1 MGHVVNGYGL
11 DRLSADKLDER
22 RIDADME
29 GIIRLSLS
37 ISRGNY
43 IIGHNVS
50 HKFTPLDF
58 TFGLLA
64 QLLALFG
71 VSLVYVGLSGSG
83 RLTLESPR
91 RVRKERSME
100 GELASAISDRCV
112 SLRYF
117 VRTFQ
122 AVSWDK

>member
-1 MGHVVNGYGL
+1 MGHVVNGYGS

-22 RIDADME
+22 RTDADME

-43 IIGHNVS
+43 IIGPNVS

-83 RLTLESPR
+83 RLTLESP
-91 RVRKERSME
+91 
-100 GELASAISDRCV
+100 
-112 SLRYF
+112 
-117 VRTFQ
+117 
-122 AVSWDK
+122 